1 METLEAIDTNQAG
14 LADIRAC
21 DADLH
26 KQIKLEKPSLT
37 VKGKVKLD
45 MILENVKLDTDQEI
59 VSVKILVW
67 DIYTEIR
74 RLRSVSVIGSVK
86 SNSL

>member
-1 METLEAIDTNQAG
+1 
-14 LADIRAC
+14 
-21 DADLH
+21 
-26 KQIKLEKPSLT
+26 
-37 VKGKVKLD
+37 

-59 VSVKILVW
+59 VSVKIFVW

-86 SNSL
+86 SDSL

>member
-1 METLEAIDTNQAG
+1 M
-14 LADIRAC
+14 
-21 DADLH
+21 H

>member
-1 METLEAIDTNQAG
+1 M
-14 LADIRAC
+14 
-21 DADLH
+21 H

-86 SNSL
+86 SDSL